1 MLKINT
7 DQTGIHCDGL
17 SRRNFLQIGSLAMG
31 GMALPQLLRAEAEA
45 PSLRR
50 SVMNLS
56 PIAGRGPR
64 GPTAWEERA
73 S

>member
-7 DQTGIHCDGL
+7 EQTGIHCDGL

-45 PSLRR
+45 GCRLLVAAPGERGCGR
-50 SVMNLS
+50 SD
-56 PIAGRGPR
+56 AGGKCV
-64 GPTAWEERA
+64 
-73 S
+73 